1 MKGVAKLFAFE
12 VYLEKIQSI
21 LKKIKTEQRD
31 NILKAA
37 NLMADCI
44 SKGGLVHMFGS
55 GHSIIPV
62 LDAFPRYGS
71 FVGFNPLT
79 DPRLMWFSP
88 TGPASAP
95 GLLLIERK
103 EGYIEDGYLRYQ
115 PLAKED
121 VLVVYSHGGVNAAP
135 VEAALYGKKVGAS
148 VIAVLSVQNQTLA
161 VPTHSSGKK
170 LSDIADL
177 IIDNCVPPEDA
188 VVPLEGR
195 KERLAASSTVA
206 AVAITMSL
214 VAQTGSI
221 LHQRGKD
228 LKIFVSPNVE
238 GFGVD
243 YNIKIFDEHQ
253 KTMNEHYKRIY
264 GE

>member
-1 MKGVAKLFAFE
+1 LLAFE
-12 VYLEKIQSI
+12 MYLEKIQNI
-21 LKKIKTEQRD
+21 LQKIKTEQRN

-37 NLMADCI
+37 TLMADCI
-44 SKGGLVHMFGS
+44 ANDGLVHMFGS
-55 GHSIIPV
+55 GHSVIPV

-103 EGYIEDGYLRYQ
+103 EGYIEDGFLRYQ
-115 PLAKED
+115 PIAKGD

-135 VEAALYGKKVGAS
+135 VEAALYGKKVGAT
-148 VIAVLSVQNQTLA
+148 VIAILSMQNQSIAT
-161 VPTHSSGKK
+161 PTHSSGKK
-170 LSDIADL
+170 LSDIADV

-188 VVPLEGR
+188 VVPLEGK

-206 AVAITMSL
+206 AVAITMCL
-214 VAQTGSI
+214 VAQTGNI
-221 LHQRGKD
+221 LHERGKD
-228 LKIFVSPNVE
+228 LKIFVSPNVQ

-243 YNIKIFDEHQ
+243 YNIEIFDEHQ
-253 KTMNEHYKRIY
+253 KKMSAHYKKIFE
-264 GE
+264 G

>member
-1 MKGVAKLFAFE
+1 MKGVGKLLAFE
-12 VYLEKIQSI
+12 TYLEKIETI
-21 LKKIKTEQRD
+21 LERIKTEQGK

-44 SKGGLVHMFGS
+44 SKGGLVHLFGS
-55 GHSIIPV
+55 GHSVIPV

-71 FVGFNPLT
+71 FIGFNPLT

-103 EGYIEDGYLRYQ
+103 EGYIEDGFLRYQ
-115 PLAKED
+115 PIARGD

-135 VEAALYGKKVGAS
+135 VEAALYGKKAGAT
-148 VIAVLSVQNQTLA
+148 VIAVLSMQNQSLA
-161 VPTHSSGKK
+161 NPTHSSGKK
-170 LSDIADL
+170 LSDIADV

-188 VVPLEGR
+188 VVELEGR
-195 KERLAASSTVA
+195 KERIAASSTVA
-206 AVAITMSL
+206 AVAITMCL
-214 VAQTGSI
+214 IAQTGSI
-221 LHQRGKD
+221 LHERGKD

-238 GFGVD
+238 GFDVD
-243 YNIKIFDEHQ
+243 YNIKIFDQHQ
-253 KTMNEHYKRIY
+253 KTISAHYRKIY

>member
-1 MKGVAKLFAFE
+1 MKKLLAFE
-12 VYLEKIQSI
+12 TYLEKIESI
-21 LKKIKTEQRD
+21 LRRIKTEQKD

-37 NLMADCI
+37 NLMADSI
-44 SKGGLVHMFGS
+44 SNGGFVHMFGS

-103 EGYIEDGYLRYQ
+103 EGYIEDGFLRYQ
-115 PLAKED
+115 PIASGD

-135 VEAALYGKKVGAS
+135 VETALYGKKVGAT
-148 VIAVLSVQNQTLA
+148 VIAILSMQNQSLA
-161 VPTHSSGKK
+161 NPTHSSGKK
-170 LSDIADL
+170 LSDIADV

-188 VVPLEGR
+188 VVELEGR
-195 KERLAASSTVA
+195 KEKIAASSTVA
-206 AVAITMSL
+206 AVAITMCL
-214 VAQTGSI
+214 VAQTGTI
-221 LHQRGKD
+221 LHERGKD

-253 KTMNEHYKRIY
+253 KTISAHYRRIY

>member
-1 MKGVAKLFAFE
+1 VKKLLAFE
-12 VYLEKIQSI
+12 TYLEKIESI
-21 LKKIKTEQRD
+21 LRRIKTEQKD

-44 SKGGLVHMFGS
+44 SNGGFVHMFGS

-103 EGYIEDGYLRYQ
+103 EGYIEDGFLRYQ
-115 PLAKED
+115 PIASGD

-135 VEAALYGKKVGAS
+135 VETALYGKKVGAT
-148 VIAVLSVQNQTLA
+148 VIAILSMQNQSLA
-161 VPTHSSGKK
+161 NPIHSSGKK
-170 LSDIADL
+170 LSDIADV

-188 VVPLEGR
+188 VVELKGR
-195 KERLAASSTVA
+195 KEKIAASSTVA
-206 AVAITMSL
+206 AVAITMCL
-214 VAQTGSI
+214 VAQTGTI
-221 LHQRGKD
+221 LHERGKD

-253 KTMNEHYKRIY
+253 RTISAHYRRIY

>member
-1 MKGVAKLFAFE
+1 MLAFE
-12 VYLEKIQSI
+12 IYIEKIQQILEKIRS
-21 LKKIKTEQRD
+21 EQKQQVE
-31 NILKAA
+31 KAA
-37 NLMADCI
+37 NLMAECI
-44 SKGGLVHMFGS
+44 LNDGMVHMFGS

-71 FVGFNPLT
+71 FVGINPLI

-103 EGYIEDGYLRYQ
+103 EGYIEDAFLRYQ
-115 PLAKED
+115 PIAKGD

-135 VEAALYGKKVGAS
+135 VEVALYGKKVGAT
-148 VIAVLSVQNQTLA
+148 VIAVLSMENQA
-161 VPTHSSGKK
+161 VVKPTHSSGKK
-170 LSDIADL
+170 LSDIADV

-188 VVPLEGR
+188 LVDLEGR
-195 KERLAASSTVA
+195 KERIAASSTVA
-206 AVAITMSL
+206 AVVVTMCL
-214 VAQTGSI
+214 VAEAGSI
-221 LHQRGKD
+221 LHKKGKD
-228 LKIFVSPNVE
+228 LKIFVSPNVK
-238 GFGVD
+238 GFDVN

-253 KTMNEHYKRIY
+253 KTICQHYAKLR